1 MNEGTDIRIRATGLS
16 RSYRPPGLLAAL
28 RRTPGVR
35 AVDGIDLQLRAGQR
49 LGIVGES
56 GSGKSTLMR
65 LILGLETP
73 DAGTVTFDGRDVRF
87 GSNLG
92 WFRREVQ
99 FVPQDP
105 TSSLNPHL
113 RIRDCVREPLQCLG
127 IDGNHMARVV
137 ECLDA
142 VGLDPALAERY
153 PGELSGGQRQRVA
166 IARALAPAPVVIVAD
181 EAVSA
186 LDALVRLQV
195 MTTLREICDSQGV
208 SLIFI
213 SHDLGA
219 VCYLCD
225 SVLVMSQ
232 GKVVDSGAVPEVFEN
247 PQAEETR
254 RLVAAVPVQPGV

>member
-1 MNEGTDIRIRATGLS
+1 MTIRLQARGLS
-16 RSYRPPGLLAAL
+16 RAYRPAGLWASL
-28 RRTPGVR
+28 RRIPGVQ
-35 AVDGIDLQLRAGQR
+35 AVDGVDLDLRAGQR

-65 LILGLETP
+65 LLLGLEKP
-73 DAGTVTFDGRDVRF
+73 DAGGVTLDGREVRA
-87 GSNLG
+87 GADLA
-92 WFRREVQ
+92 WFRRQVQ

-105 TSSLNPHL
+105 SSSLNPHL

-127 IDGNHMARVV
+127 IDADHATRVQA
-137 ECLDA
+137 CLEA
-142 VGLDPALAERY
+142 VGLDPGLAERY

-166 IARALAPAPVVIVAD
+166 IARALAPSPAVIVAD

-195 MTTLREICDSQGV
+195 MTTLREICEAEDV

-225 SVLVMSQ
+225 SVLVMSR
-232 GKVVDSGAVPEVFEN
+232 GKVVDSGPVPAVFEA
-247 PQAEETR
+247 PTATETR
-254 RLVAAVPVQPGV
+254 QLVASVPVQPGA

>member
-1 MNEGTDIRIRATGLS
+1 MTTGLTASGLVRTYGS
-16 RSYRPPGLLAAL
+16 RGLLARF
-28 RRTPGVR
+28 RRSDAVR
-35 AVDGIDLQLRAGQR
+35 AVDGVDVDLRQGQR

-65 LILGLETP
+65 LLLGLEAP
-73 DAGTVTFDGRDVRF
+73 DQGTVVLDGREVRA
-87 GSNLG
+87 GADLA
-92 WFRREVQ
+92 WFRRRVQ

-105 TSSLNPHL
+105 SSSLNPHL

-127 IDGNHMARVV
+127 ITGDHGARIL

-142 VGLDPALAERY
+142 VGLDPSLADRY

-166 IARALAPAPVVIVAD
+166 IARALAPRPEVIVAD

-195 MTTLREICDSQGV
+195 MTTLREICDTEQV

-219 VCYLCD
+219 VCFLCD
-225 SVLVMSQ
+225 SVMVMSR
-232 GKVVDSGAVPEVFEN
+232 GRVVEAGAVPALFEA
-247 PQAEETR
+247 PAAPETR
-254 RLVAAVPVQPGV
+254 ALVSSVPGQPGV